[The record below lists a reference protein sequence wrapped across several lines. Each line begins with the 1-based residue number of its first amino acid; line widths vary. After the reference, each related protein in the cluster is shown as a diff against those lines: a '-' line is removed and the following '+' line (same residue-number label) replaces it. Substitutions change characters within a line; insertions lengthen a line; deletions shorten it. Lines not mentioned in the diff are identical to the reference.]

1 MFENILTSIGDA
13 VGPWMY
19 VIAGF
24 LVFAE
29 AALLVGFVLP
39 GETALLVAGAFC
51 HYGNLHLSLTIV
63 VAVVCAIVGD
73 TVGFEVGR
81 HYGDRLRN
89 ARVGRWVGEKRWEAV
104 DRTLARRGGEAV
116 FIARLTALLRA
127 VMPFAAG
134 SSRMRYPT
142 FLAWN
147 AAGGVLWGSGVVL
160 LGWAFANALSTV
172 GSYLTWAPLVVV
184 GLVVV
189 FFVVRH
195 LRGRRAE
202 EEDSP
207 TA

>member
-1 MFENILTSIGDA
+1 MFENILTSVGDA
-13 VGPWMY
+13 VGSWMY

-51 HYGNLHLSLTIV
+51 HFGSLHLSVTIV
-63 VAVVCAIVGD
+63 VAVVAAIVGD

-89 ARVGRWVGEKRWEAV
+89 SRVGGWVGAERWQAV
-104 DRTLARRGGEAV
+104 DRALDRRGGVAV
-116 FIARLTALLRA
+116 FLARLTAFLRA

-134 SSRMRYPT
+134 SSRMHYPT

-147 AAGGVLWGSGVVL
+147 ATGGIIWGSGVVL
-160 LGWAFANALSTV
+160 LGWAFASALSTV
-172 GSYLTWAPLVVV
+172 GSYLTWAPLAILAVVV
-184 GLVVV
+184 VALVT
-189 FFVVRH
+189 RH
-195 LRGRRAE
+195 LVKRRRATE
-202 EEDSP
+202 VD
-207 TA
+207 